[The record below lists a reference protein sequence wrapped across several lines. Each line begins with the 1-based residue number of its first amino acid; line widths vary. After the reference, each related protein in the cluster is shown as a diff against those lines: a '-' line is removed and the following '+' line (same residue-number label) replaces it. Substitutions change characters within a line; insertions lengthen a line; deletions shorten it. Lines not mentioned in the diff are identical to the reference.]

1 MQITVTEA
9 SQQLQNLIE
18 VVMSGKEIIITK
30 DEKPVMKLTSV
41 TTDKKRPPLFG
52 SAKDIITISDDFEA
66 PLEDFNNYM

>member
-1 MQITVTEA
+1 MQITVSET

-18 VVMSGKEIIITK
+18 VVMNGEEIIITK

-41 TTDKKRPPLFG
+41 TRDKKRPPLFG

-66 PLEDFNNYM
+66 PLEDFKDYM